1 MYVCMYAPK
10 FDLRKKIKELIR
22 YQVVTSSKQHR
33 IG

>member
-22 YQVVTSSKQHR
+22 YQVVTSQHR